1 VLQGRER
8 RVDMEDF
15 STMTVVWI
23 VVVGIIFVA
32 VAITKT

>member
-1 VLQGRER
+1 
-8 RVDMEDF
+8 MEDF